1 MDGIKLI
8 YILVV
13 LWLAALHILCGSLT
27 IGGRWKQSSSN
38 CEHWPCIKQVSL
50 LFRQLF
56 LDWRLVT
63 RSTAALGDI
72 VWRKHHRRSKIP
84 PRHNFEH
91 SFGQDQGLCRLSGH
105 WSVRVVIVVR
115 VVRVD
120 LARVMLSDLKSW
132 SGSQWVTNAKA
143 WYRAAGQLNQ
153 SINRLF
159 LKTTPKDFLIKEV
172 FKVKQYCLEFINHNM
187 FRTLNH
193 S

>member
-1 MDGIKLI
+1 MVLPIAPFECSHSGQPQRTWPTSEWKRVMLMDGIKLI

-13 LWLAALHILCGSLT
+13 LWLVALHILCGSLT

-63 RSTAALGDI
+63 RSTAALGHKVTLFEENI
-72 VWRKHHRRSKIP
+72 KGGRKFPHVTILNTP
-84 PRHNFEH
+84 
-91 SFGQDQGLCRLSGH
+91 L
-105 WSVRVVIVVR
+105 
-115 VVRVD
+115 
-120 LARVMLSDLKSW
+120 LSDLKCW

-143 WYRAAGQLNQ
+143 RYRAAGAAQ
-153 SINRLF
+153 SIN
-159 LKTTPKDFLIKEV
+159 
-172 FKVKQYCLEFINHNM
+172 QSFI
-187 FRTLNH
+187 